1 MRLLIFTQK
10 IDSTDSI
17 LGFFC
22 GWVSALAKKYEFIT
36 VVCLEKGIYD
46 LPENV
51 SVYSLGKEDGVGK
64 LVYVY
69 RMYKYLHTIRNSY
82 DAVFVHMNQEYVV
95 LAGLYWKMIG
105 TPVYLWRNHPY
116 GNLFTRLAISL
127 STEVFYTSPMSFT
140 AKFSNSRIMPVGVD
154 ISLFKP
160 ISGYTR
166 KKHSVCMVSRISP
179 IKGIEIGL
187 EAIKSLLDS
196 GTQVSFTVVGAPL
209 PKDELY
215 YASLKS
221 FVHNHNLGSYVQFI
235 DAVPQ
240 NMVSEIFSGHE
251 IYLNLTTDGSFDK
264 TIVEATA
271 CGAVPVISNR
281 SLSSMLPESCITERN
296 PEAVAEAL
304 KNALSAEYRVKIAKD
319 LEEFSASHSL
329 DKLIS
334 DLVETIK

>member
-22 GWVSALAKKYEFIT
+22 GWVSALAKEYDFIT

-51 SVYSLGKEDGVGK
+51 SVYSLGKEDGAGK
-64 LVYVY
+64 LVYIY
-69 RMYKYLHTIRNSY
+69 RMYKYLYTIKNSY
-82 DAVFVHMNQEYVV
+82 DAVFIHMNQEYVV
-95 LAGLYWKMIG
+95 LAGLYWKMAGI
-105 TPVYLWRNHPY
+105 PVYLWRNHPH
-116 GNLFTRLAISL
+116 GDLFTRLAIKL
-127 STEVFYTSPMSFT
+127 STQVFYTSPMSFT
-140 AKFSNSRIMPVGVD
+140 AKFSNSKIMPVGVD

-187 EAIKSLLDS
+187 EAIKKLIDS
-196 GTQVSFTVVGAPL
+196 GTQVSLSVVGSPL

-221 FVHNHNLGSYVQFI
+221 FVHNNNLGAYVQFM

-264 TIVEATA
+264 TIVEAVA
-271 CGAVPVISNR
+271 CGAVPVISNK
-281 SLSSMLPESCITERN
+281 SLSSMLPELCITERN
-296 PEAVAEAL
+296 PKAVAEAL
-304 KNALSAEYRVKIAKD
+304 KNALSAEYKLKIEKD
-319 LEEFSASHSL
+319 LEAFTSSHSL
-329 DKLIS
+329 ERLVS